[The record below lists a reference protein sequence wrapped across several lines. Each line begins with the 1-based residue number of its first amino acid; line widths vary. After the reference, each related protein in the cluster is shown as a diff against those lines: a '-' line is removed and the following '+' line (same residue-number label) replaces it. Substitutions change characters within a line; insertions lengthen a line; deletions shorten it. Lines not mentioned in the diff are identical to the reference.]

1 MDIQETI
8 DSLRKMLEGV
18 IAPGVEALRLRLD
31 AMEKEVQENGR
42 HIERLD
48 GRIDRLTERVEEG
61 FSRLD
66 GRIDVMSNGLN
77 ARLDALTSAILNA
90 KQPTYPDSILT
101 RLEKLERDLQE
112 LRKG

>member
-48 GRIDRLTERVEEG
+48 SRIDRLIERVEEG

-66 GRIDVMSNGLN
+66 GRIDVMSNGS
-77 ARLDALTSAILNA
+77 T
-90 KQPTYPDSILT
+90 PGWTH
-101 RLEKLERDLQE
+101 
-112 LRKG
+112 